1 MPLTNAQYDELLRS
15 YDLKQQTAR
24 EALERRR
31 EEIYRTVPAV
41 RDLDQ
46 AIAEAGI
53 QAARQ
58 RILRGDYDT
67 SQLRTRMEEL
77 TRKRTALLTD
87 WMLTA

>member
-46 AIAEAGI
+46 AIA
-53 QAARQ
+53 
-58 RILRGDYDT
+58 
-67 SQLRTRMEEL
+67 
-77 TRKRTALLTD
+77 
-87 WMLTA
+87 